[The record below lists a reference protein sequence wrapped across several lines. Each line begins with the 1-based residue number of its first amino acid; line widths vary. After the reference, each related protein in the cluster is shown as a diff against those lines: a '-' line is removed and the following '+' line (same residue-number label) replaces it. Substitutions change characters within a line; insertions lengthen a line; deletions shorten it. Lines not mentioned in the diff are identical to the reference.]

1 MGNVYIPLL
10 VFSMHKLKDKERNSF
25 FFLGNVGFGY
35 CCREDLKAVGYK
47 LKQTIEIF
55 KFVVMW
61 KLQIYMSLDL
71 KNTSCMRQLGSNT
84 SNLALEVPLM
94 APLQFNYDLC
104 SESINVGLCCT
115 SMKHNNQ

>member
-10 VFSMHKLKDKERNSF
+10 VFSMHKMKDKERNSI

-61 KLQIYMSLDL
+61 KLQIYMSRNLDL
-71 KNTSCMRQLGSNT
+71 KNTSFLHETTGEQYIIFG
-84 SNLALEVPLM
+84 
-94 APLQFNYDLC
+94 
-104 SESINVGLCCT
+104 SESSTNDHSTI
-115 SMKHNNQ
+115 